1 MDSIELLRL
10 KLATLSVSEV
20 ERKELESLMKNVEKE
35 HNKVDFKRHR
45 LDKDRSI
52 AINLLNASVEDLQR
66 QKDLV
71 VEKNGQL
78 LEQKREI
85 ELKNV
90 LLEQQK
96 QLLKEK
102 SNRLH
107 ANLKA
112 LELSYSELEQFSF
125 VASHDLKTPLRNI
138 ASFAQLLQRKYL
150 NQLDEE
156 ANEYIEFI
164 VGGVTKMNAILGDLL
179 EYSKIGNKQDV
190 MRLTNL
196 NLVVQEVKQNL
207 VQEIKESK
215 ATIIADEL
223 PELMTYPKGMI
234 QLFQQ
239 LIHNSIKFRK
249 NNEVPVIEIRAQW
262 QKKHWLFTIADNGLG
277 FEAAYQHKA
286 FEPFQRIDHLDLPG
300 TGMGLAICKKVVKMH
315 HGDIWCQ
322 SAEGIGSVFNFT
334 IVQNGLEQHE
344 QLTNLNTV
352 ATFSQQTV
360 AI

>member
-1 MDSIELLRL
+1 MDSIEQLRL
-10 KLATLSVSEV
+10 KLATLSMSESDRCIV
-20 ERKELESLMKNVEKE
+20 ENLVKGVGKE
-35 HNKVDFKRHR
+35 HAKVDFKLNR

-71 VEKNGQL
+71 VEKNEQL
-78 LEQKREI
+78 QVQKREI
-85 ELKNV
+85 ELKNI

-112 LELSYSELEQFSF
+112 LEMSYSELEHFSF

-138 ASFAQLLQRKYL
+138 ASFAQLLQKKYHG
-150 NQLDEE
+150 QLDQE
-156 ANEYIEFI
+156 ADEYINFI

-179 EYSKIGNKQDV
+179 EYSKIGDKHDG
-190 MRLTNL
+190 MHLTNL
-196 NLVVQEVKQNL
+196 NNIVNAVKENL
-207 VQEIKESK
+207 KDDIKASK
-215 ATIIADEL
+215 ATIIIDEL
-223 PELMTYPKGMI
+223 PELVTYPKGMV

-249 NNEVPVIEIRAQW
+249 NQEPPIIEIRAQW

-286 FEPFQRIDHLDLPG
+286 FQPFQRVDHLELPG

-322 SAEGIGSVFNFT
+322 SAIGVGTVFNFT
-334 IVQNGLEQHE
+334 IVQNGLEHVE
-344 QLTNLNTV
+344 LLNTIS
-352 ATFSQQTV
+352 TLQQQQTMAV
-360 AI
+360 